1 MIRQTAMMISSG
13 GGPTPGHPWCMTTA
27 IGSTP
32 VTKGQW
38 HAVAFTYDGGAEGAD
53 FTVGAVYRS
62 GSMGNFYAGPL
73 GGAGGVQPGAGR
85 RGACRAHVKS
95 GASTEPARM

>member
-1 MIRQTAMMISSG
+1 
-13 GGPTPGHPWCMTTA
+13 MTTA
-27 IGSTP
+27 IGFTP

-62 GSMGNFYAGPL
+62 GSMGNFYAGRS
-73 GGAGGVQPGAGR
+73 GAGGVQPGAGR
-85 RGACRAHVKS
+85 RGACRARVKF
-95 GASTEPARM
+95 GASAEPARM